1 MSGQSAGN
9 EPAALLPA
17 SLMVLP
23 ILVPALVRIII
34 VALIR
39 KKESEGLES
48 EEEFKASDL
57 DHKNV

>member
-1 MSGQSAGN
+1 
-9 EPAALLPA
+9 
-17 SLMVLP
+17 MVLP

-48 EEEFKASDL
+48 EEEFEASDL